1 MSKTLSDKILTILEL
16 LKRRRVG
23 GAIGLLSENFINKN
37 PYLWYLSKTHDDQ
50 LVPFEI
56 YGITMYLS
64 LTDEG
69 ISHDLLHYGEREL
82 EATAIMRSEFKRMK
96 NSTERTVTVL
106 EIGANRGYYAF
117 QAADI
122 LGESAEIYAIEPSL
136 DNIES
141 LEKGISTNGFDSII
155 QLDHCAIGAETTT
168 GDLNLST
175 KSNSHTLQ
183 SIPES
188 KSSKYSGETLE
199 VDVYSIDDYLDII
212 EKQPED
218 IDIVRMDI
226 EGYEWHAFQGMDSIL
241 QSNSSLVIF
250 VELHPHRVE
259 YDRLESIVND
269 IELNGFKLVNA
280 SSSVATDLKDFN
292 AIKSHL
298 DTEKGNHSVELIAK
312 RSS

>member
-1 MSKTLSDKILTILEL
+1 MSKKLSDKILTILEL
-16 LKRRRVG
+16 FKRRKTG
-23 GAIGLLSENFINKN
+23 GAIGLISENFINKN
-37 PYLWYLSKTHDDQ
+37 PYIWYLNKIHDNE

-82 EATAIMRSEFKRMK
+82 EATAIMRSEFKRIK
-96 NSTERTVTVL
+96 NSTQGTTTVL

-141 LEKGISTNGFDSII
+141 LKKGISTNGFGRII
-155 QLDHCAIGAETTT
+155 ELDHCAIGAETTT
-168 GDLNLST
+168 GDLNLSA

-212 EKQPED
+212 EKQPEE
-218 IDIVRMDI
+218 IDIIRMDI
-226 EGYEWHAFQGMDSIL
+226 EGYEWHAFQGMDLIL
-241 QSNSSLVIF
+241 QSNSPVVIF

-259 YDRLESIVND
+259 HNRLESIVDD
-269 IELNGFKLVNA
+269 IEHNGFELINA
-280 SSSVATDLKDFN
+280 SSSVATDLEDFD

-298 DTEKGNHSVELIAK
+298 DTEKGSHSVELIAK